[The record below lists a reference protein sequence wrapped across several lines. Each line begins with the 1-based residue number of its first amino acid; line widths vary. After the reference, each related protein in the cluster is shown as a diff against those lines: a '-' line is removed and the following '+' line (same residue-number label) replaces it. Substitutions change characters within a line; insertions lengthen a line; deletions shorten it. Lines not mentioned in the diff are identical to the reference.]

1 MRLFAAVTWWSCTA
15 EDCLK
20 DKHPA
25 SEIKKASEV
34 SFLGTR
40 INSPK
45 LTLKTLQTVSQKTKH
60 QGAYLA
66 FFPIEKPLSF
76 LAGSVLPLLAQN
88 LSTPLLMTLPEFFT
102 TSSSPGDEPTF
113 SKSLEVFPLRI
124 FELLTTKYRNQTPQ
138 KQSTPPIF
146 RISGGVLNRWPPRR
160 GTDHPHL
167 YFKFNNVDWRNKN
180 PASQKRWLAG
190 RMFSI

>member
-1 MRLFAAVTWWSCTA
+1 MKS
-15 EDCLK
+15 K
-20 DKHPA
+20 KPA
-25 SEIKKASEV
+25 GCRV
-34 SFLGTR
+34 LGTR
-40 INSPK
+40 VNSPK

-88 LSTPLLMTLPEFFT
+88 LSTPLLMTLPKFFT

-124 FELLTTKYRNQTPQ
+124 FELLTTEYRKQSPQ

-146 RISGGVLNRWPPRR
+146 RISGGVLNR
-160 GTDHPHL
+160 
-167 YFKFNNVDWRNKN
+167 
-180 PASQKRWLAG
+180 
-190 RMFSI
+190 